1 LQYLVHQ
8 SPTQVAVVQQLQTE
22 ELLVVAELAEEVQ
35 EQTIHSQVVLVQKI
49 VAEEAVLVVLV
60 VMVVLLV
67 VLEMA
72 VKAAQEL

>member
-1 LQYLVHQ
+1 LQYLVLQ
-8 SPTQVAVVQQLQTE
+8 SHTQVAVVQQLQTE
-22 ELLVVAELAEEVQ
+22 ELLVVAVLAEEVQ

-60 VMVVLLV
+60 VLVALLV

-72 VKAAQEL
+72 VKAAQVL